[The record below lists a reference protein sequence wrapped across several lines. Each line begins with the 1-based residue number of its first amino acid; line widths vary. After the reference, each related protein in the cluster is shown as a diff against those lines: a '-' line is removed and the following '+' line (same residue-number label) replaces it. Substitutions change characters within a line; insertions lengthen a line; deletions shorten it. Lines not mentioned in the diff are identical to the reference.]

1 MVDSIPNVRR
11 GIAARTAGR
20 FRSEERGLLLLMLP
34 AVIFLSAVVLYP
46 LVSALWGSLFNESL
60 VRPQLGRRFVGVAN
74 YAQVLGDRTFWTTL
88 GRTVVWTAGSVLGK
102 TLVGLILAL
111 LLVSPFRGN
120 SLYRVLILV
129 PWATPQVVGAV
140 IWKWL
145 YNSHNGYLSYF
156 FQAVGLAHG
165 PVTFLG
171 GPGTA
176 LLATMAVDM
185 WFGIPFMTMV
195 LLAGLH
201 SIPKELYE
209 AASVDGATWLD
220 RFRHITWPLLLP
232 VLGVATN
239 LSVIWTFNSFNIIQT
254 MTGGGPVGATE
265 ILVIRAYKEAFG
277 RYDVG
282 MASTYAA
289 IIFLILMAFSLLYWR
304 FLRKG
309 GEV

>member
-1 MVDSIPNVRR
+1 MKRMVTLARGPAHGAHWRLDSEN
-11 GIAARTAGR
+11 RT
-20 FRSEERGLLLLMLP
+20 FLLFLAP
-34 AVIFLSAVVLYP
+34 AVIFLAAVVIYP
-46 LVSALWGSLFNESL
+46 LTTTLWGSLFAESL
-60 VRPQLGRRFVGVAN
+60 VRPEAGRQFVGAGN
-74 YAQVLGDRTFWTTL
+74 YAEVLKDPSFWATL
-88 GRTVVWTAGSVLGK
+88 GRTVVWTVGSVLGK
-102 TLVGLILAL
+102 TLTGLILAL
-111 LLVSPFRGN
+111 LLASPFRGN
-120 SLYRVLILV
+120 GLYRVFLLV

-140 IWKWL
+140 VWKWL
-145 YNSHNGYLSYF
+145 YNSQNGYLSHLLN
-156 FQAVGLAHG
+156 QVGLADG
-165 PVTFLG
+165 PVAFLG
-171 GPGTA
+171 LPSTA
-176 LLATMAVDM
+176 LVAAMLVDM
-185 WFGIPFMTMV
+185 WFGIPFMAIV
-195 LLAGLH
+195 LLAGLQ

-209 AASVDGATWLD
+209 AVEVDGANWWG
-220 RFRHITWPLLLP
+220 RFRHITLPLLVP